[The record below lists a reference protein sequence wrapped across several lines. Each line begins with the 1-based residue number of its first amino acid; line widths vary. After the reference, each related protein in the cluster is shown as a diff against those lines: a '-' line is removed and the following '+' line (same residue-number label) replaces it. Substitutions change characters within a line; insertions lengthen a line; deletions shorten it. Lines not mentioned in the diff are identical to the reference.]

1 MDVFRHSAAFLS
13 AALAA
18 PLGAAALAARPGWR
32 RGLRERMGVG
42 PALAPGAV
50 WIHAASVGE
59 ILAAS
64 RLVDQLVKQG
74 QRVIASTWTLTG
86 REVLRRLRPDIPCR
100 LAPLDHP
107 WCVEAAL
114 LRTAPAALVLIETE
128 LWPCWIAAAAR
139 RGVPVALISGRVSDQ
154 SYPRYRLLGPLARR
168 TLRQLAAI
176 GARTEVDAERFVSL
190 GAAPARLR
198 VIGDLKLDVSE
209 THAPLAPDLD
219 AAVQG
224 GPLLVAGSTHPGEEL
239 AVLDA
244 LGRIEAA
251 GLSAALV
258 LAPRHPERAQ
268 AALRIARDAGRRAR
282 LRSALAGA
290 PLAQGQV
297 LVLDTLG
304 ELPAL
309 YARAAAAFVG
319 GTLAPVGGHN
329 VLEPVQAGCVAI
341 YGPHT
346 ANVRHS
352 VSILE
357 YCEAGL
363 RVSDAAALG
372 DTLISLL
379 RDPAAARARGA
390 AGRAA
395 LAAHRGSV
403 ARGAELVEQV
413 IERAGAARSAACG

>member
-1 MDVFRHSAAFLS
+1 LHVWLHSAAALT

-18 PLGAAALAARPGWR
+18 PVGAAALVARPAWR
-32 RGLRERMGVG
+32 RGLGERLGAG
-42 PALAPGAV
+42 SPATPGSI

-64 RLVDQLVKQG
+64 RLVDRLAGQG
-74 QRVIASTWTLTG
+74 RAVIASTWTLTG
-86 REVLRRLRPDIPCR
+86 RDVLRRIRPDIPCR

-114 LRTAPAALVLIETE
+114 ARTSPSALVLIETE
-128 LWPCWIAAAAR
+128 LWPSWIAAAER
-139 RGVPVALISGRVSDQ
+139 RHVPVVLISGRVSDQ
-154 SYPRYRLLGPLARR
+154 SYPRYRLLGPLARA
-168 TLRQLAAI
+168 TLQRLSAI
-176 GARTEVDAERFVSL
+176 GARTEVDAERFVAL
-190 GAAPARLR
+190 GAAPARLS
-198 VIGDLKLDVSE
+198 VIGDLKLDLPDVR
-209 THAPLAPDLD
+209 AALAPDLD
-219 AAVQG
+219 AAVKQ
-224 GPLLVAGSTHPGEEL
+224 GPLWVAGSTHPGEERAALEAL
-239 AVLDA
+239 ARV
-244 LGRIEAA
+244 EAE

-258 LAPRHPERAQ
+258 LAPRHPDRAQ

-282 LRSALAGA
+282 LRSALGAA
-290 PLAQGQV
+290 PLAQGEV

-329 VLEPVQAGCVAI
+329 VLEPVQAGCVAV

-346 ANVRHS
+346 GNVRHT

-357 YCEAGL
+357 RCGAGL
-363 RVSDAAALG
+363 RVADAAALAE
-372 DTLISLL
+372 TIVALL

-390 AGRAA
+390 AGLAA

-403 ARGAELVEQV
+403 ARAAELVSAV
-413 IERAGAARSAACG
+413 LAGTRAVGAAA

>member
-1 MDVFRHSAAFLS
+1 VT

-18 PLGAAALAARPGWR
+18 PFGAAALAARPAWR
-32 RGLRERMGVG
+32 RGLRERLGAG
-42 PALAPGAV
+42 PPIAPGAV

-64 RLVDQLVKQG
+64 SLVDRLRKDG
-74 QRVIASTWTLTG
+74 QQVIASTWTVTG
-86 REVLRRLRPDIPCR
+86 RDVLRRVRPDIPCR

-114 LRTAPAALVLIETE
+114 SRTRPAALVLIETE
-128 LWPCWIAAAAR
+128 LWPSWIAGAAR
-139 RGVPVALISGRVSDQ
+139 RHVPVVLISGRVSDQ

-168 TLRQLAAI
+168 TLQRLSAI
-176 GARTEVDAERFVSL
+176 GARTEVDAERFVAL

-198 VIGDLKLDVSE
+198 VIGDLKLDLPDVRAS
-209 THAPLAPDLD
+209 LAPDLD

-224 GPLLVAGSTHPGEEL
+224 GPLWVAGSTHPGEEQAAL
-239 AVLDA
+239 AA
-244 LGRIEAA
+244 LAKLEAS

-258 LAPRHPERAQ
+258 LAPRRPDRAQ
-268 AALRIARDAGRRAR
+268 AALKVARDAGRRAR

-290 PLAQGQV
+290 PLAQGEV

-309 YARAAAAFVG
+309 YARATAAFVG

-329 VLEPVQAGCVAI
+329 VLEPVQAGCVAV

-346 ANVRHS
+346 ANVRHT

-357 YCEAGL
+357 RCGAGL
-363 RVSDAAALG
+363 RVADAGALA
-372 DTLISLL
+372 DTVVALL

-390 AGRAA
+390 AGLAA

-403 ARGAELVEQV
+403 
-413 IERAGAARSAACG
+413 ERAAQLIGEVIAPALGAGA